1 MKAPLG
7 NALMLVALLVTG
19 AAAWQ
24 LRLTSQLAV
33 DATPLTAVPLEVDG
47 WSGVEVPV
55 EDQVAEMLR
64 ADFNLQR
71 AYRHSLGNTVWV
83 YLGYYGT
90 RRGGRAEHTPPMCY
104 RASGYRV
111 ADTRVLDLRDAQGF
125 RAQEMLVEDEGERRL
140 VLFWF
145 RSRERTG
152 ILGEFGQ
159 LFDRLRN
166 RISTGRADGALVRVS
181 ASVEN
186 GDVDVVR
193 SQLVQFASRFDRVL
207 ADHWPE
213 ES

>member
-1 MKAPLG
+1 
-7 NALMLVALLVTG
+7 MLVALVATG

-24 LRLTSQLAV
+24 LRLTSRLAV
-33 DATPLTAVPLEVDG
+33 DPTPLASVPLEVDG
-47 WSGVEVPV
+47 WSGVDVPV

-83 YLGYYGT
+83 YVGYYGT
-90 RRGGRAEHTPPMCY
+90 QRGGRAEHTPPMCY

-111 ADTRVLDLRDAQGF
+111 ADTRVVDLREAQGF
-125 RAQEMLVEDEGERRL
+125 RAQEMLVEDDGERRL

-145 RSRERTG
+145 RSRARTG

-159 LFDRLRN
+159 VLDRLRN
-166 RISTGRADGALVRVS
+166 RIATGRADGALVRVS

-193 SQLVQFASRFDRVL
+193 SQLVQFASRFDRTL